1 MVKTIFVDGYNVV
14 NSWPNLKQK
23 KDFSF
28 EGARQTLIDKLHN
41 YGVFKA
47 CKIILVFDA
56 HKVIGSVEKKE
67 EVNKNIS
74 VVFTKDG
81 ETADSYIEKKV
92 NSLGRKHE
100 IVVVTSDNLEQQ
112 TVFQRGAVRM
122 SSLEFYNEVNKVEKS
137 IKIKTDKNKSS
148 HRNSISDN
156 IDEKIVKIL
165 EEIRRSK

>member
-47 CKIILVFDA
+47 CKIVLVFDA
-56 HKVIGSVEKKE
+56 HKVIGSLEKKE
-67 EVNKNIS
+67 EINKNIF

-92 NSLGRKHE
+92 NALGRKHE

-112 TVFQRGAVRM
+112 IVFQRGAVRM
-122 SSLEFYNEVNKVEKS
+122 SSLEFYNEVLSVEKS
-137 IKIKTDKNKSS
+137 IKLKNDKNKSTQK
-148 HRNSISDN
+148 NSISDN
-156 IDEKIVKIL
+156 IDNNIAKIL

>member
-1 MVKTIFVDGYNVV
+1 VKTIFVDGYNVI

-28 EGARQTLIDKLHN
+28 DGARQTLIDKLHN

-47 CKIILVFDA
+47 CRIILVFDA
-56 HKVIGSVEKKE
+56 HKVVGSLEKKE

-92 NSLGRKHE
+92 NTLGRKHE

-122 SSLEFYNEVNKVEKS
+122 STLEFYNEVLKVEKS
-137 IKIKTDKNKSS
+137 IRLKTDKSKNSNK
-148 HRNSISDN
+148 NSISDN
-156 IDEKIVKIL
+156 IDDRIAEKL

>member
-1 MVKTIFVDGYNVV
+1 MKTIFVDGYNVV

-41 YGVFKA
+41 YGVFKD
-47 CKIILVFDA
+47 CKIVLVFDA
-56 HKVIGSVEKKE
+56 HKVIGNLEKKE
-67 EVNKNIS
+67 EINKNIS

-81 ETADSYIEKKV
+81 ETADSYIERNV
-92 NSLGRKHE
+92 NALGRKHE

-112 TVFQRGAVRM
+112 IVFQRGAVRM
-122 SSLEFYNEVNKVEKS
+122 SSLEFYNEILNIEKS
-137 IKIKTDKNKSS
+137 IKLKSDKNKIAQK
-148 HRNSISDN
+148 NSISDN
-156 IDEKIVKIL
+156 IDDKTAKIL

>member
-1 MVKTIFVDGYNVV
+1 MRTIFVDGYNVV

-23 KDFSF
+23 KDSSF

-47 CKIILVFDA
+47 CKIVLVFDA
-56 HKVIGSVEKKE
+56 HKVIGSLEKKE

-92 NSLGRKHE
+92 NALGRKHE

-122 SSLEFYNEVNKVEKS
+122 SSLEFYNEVLKVEKS
-137 IKIKTDKNKSS
+137 IKIKTDKNKSTQK
-148 HRNSISDN
+148 NSISDN
-156 IDEKIVKIL
+156 IDDKTAKIL

>member
-1 MVKTIFVDGYNVV
+1 MKTIFVDGYNVV
-14 NSWPNLKQK
+14 NSWPSLKQK

-100 IVVVTSDNLEQQ
+100 IVVVTSENLEQQ
-112 TVFQRGAVRM
+112 IVFQRGAVRM
-122 SSLEFYNEVNKVEKS
+122 SSLEFYNEVLDIEKS
-137 IKIKTDKNKSS
+137 IKLKSDKNKSTQK
-148 HRNSISDN
+148 NSISDN
-156 IDEKIVKIL
+156 IDDNIVKML
-165 EEIRRSK
+165 EEIRRGK

>member
-56 HKVIGSVEKKE
+56 HKVIGSLEKKE
-67 EVNKNIS
+67 EINKNIS

-81 ETADSYIEKKV
+81 ETADSYIERNV
-92 NSLGRKHE
+92 NALGRKHE

-112 TVFQRGAVRM
+112 IVFQRGAVRM
-122 SSLEFYNEVNKVEKS
+122 SSLEFYNEILNIEKS
-137 IKIKTDKNKSS
+137 IKLKSDKNKIAQK
-148 HRNSISDN
+148 NSISDN
-156 IDEKIVKIL
+156 IDDKTAKIL

>member
-14 NSWPNLKQK
+14 NSWPGLKKK
-23 KDFSF
+23 KDDSF

-56 HKVIGSVEKKE
+56 HKVVGSLEKE
-67 EVNKNIS
+67 EVVNKNIS
-74 VVFTKDG
+74 VIFTKDG

-92 NSLGRKHE
+92 DALGRKHE

-112 TVFQRGAVRM
+112 TIFQRGAVRM

-137 IKIKTDKNKSS
+137 IKIKTDKNKST

-156 IDEKIVKIL
+156 IDDKTAEML